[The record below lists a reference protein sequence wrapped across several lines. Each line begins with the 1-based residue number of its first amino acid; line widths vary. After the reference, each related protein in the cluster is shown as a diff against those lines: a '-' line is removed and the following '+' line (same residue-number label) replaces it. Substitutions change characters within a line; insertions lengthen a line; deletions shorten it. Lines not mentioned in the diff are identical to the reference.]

1 MEHRN
6 DINLSLFIQLAKVQD
21 MFKIHRQDR
30 EHPKNAQFNI
40 YMEQLQISFVNFD
53 EILIIM

>member
-6 DINLSLFIQLAKVQD
+6 NINLSLFTQLAKVQD

-30 EHPKNAQFNI
+30 EHPKNAQFDI
-40 YMEQLQISFVNFD
+40 HMQ
-53 EILIIM
+53 